1 MPRWRSSLVACVTAA
16 LFLLGV
22 SAGAGDQGTSSAD
35 PGLDPCAEGDE
46 DEEGLRER
54 LTEREDR
61 RRPARPWC
69 TAVFGHPLTLSG
81 EWAAA
86 LAGARPRLLGERVEQ
101 PDRLLFETELEV
113 EAFYTLGPA
122 FSVFAQVRLGLVED
136 LLDDTPDEVSDLF
149 VERGEMWLYTENI
162 AGTHLNFDIGR
173 LNFEDDRRW
182 WWDDDIDAVRL
193 AYETETVE
201 IVVALARQLGT
212 YRSDRNFTEPE
223 DDRVLRV
230 LGEASW
236 DWHENHGVELF
247 ALYSD
252 DHSPSP
258 QPGELVRPDRED
270 ASDAQLTWIGG
281 RAMGVFDLEDRGLL
295 GYWLDAAWV
304 WGDEWSLEFEEF
316 APGCS
321 VVSSLTRRDIRGWV
335 FDTGVN
341 WLLPLVW
348 EPRPVRGLRLRLR
361 RWQSG
366 ERCRP
371 LVSPERHPGQ
381 RSGFR
386 GRRALSLLRH
396 PARPRASRTSES

>member
-1 MPRWRSSLVACVTAA
+1 MD
-16 LFLLGV
+16 G
-22 SAGAGDQGTSSAD
+22 
-35 PGLDPCAEGDE
+35 
-46 DEEGLRER
+46 
-54 LTEREDR
+54 
-61 RRPARPWC
+61 
-69 TAVFGHPLTLSG
+69 
-81 EWAAA
+81 
-86 LAGARPRLLGERVEQ
+86 
-101 PDRLLFETELEV
+101 
-113 EAFYTLGPA
+113 
-122 FSVFAQVRLGLVED
+122 
-136 LLDDTPDEVSDLF
+136 
-149 VERGEMWLYTENI
+149 
-162 AGTHLNFDIGR
+162 

-252 DHSPSP
+252 DHSPTP

-316 APGCS
+316 APGRS
-321 VVSSLTRRDIRGWV
+321 VVSSLTRRDIRGWA

-341 WLLPLVW
+341 WLLPSLGS
-348 EPRPVRGLRLRLR
+348 PVCSRA
-361 RWQSG
+361 
-366 ERCRP
+366 
-371 LVSPERHPGQ
+371 SPSAPAMAV
-381 RSGFR
+381 
-386 GRRALSLLRH
+386 RRAV
-396 PARPRASRTSES
+396 PTARFARAASRPTKRVSGASSAFPPTASSSTPSSRTSES